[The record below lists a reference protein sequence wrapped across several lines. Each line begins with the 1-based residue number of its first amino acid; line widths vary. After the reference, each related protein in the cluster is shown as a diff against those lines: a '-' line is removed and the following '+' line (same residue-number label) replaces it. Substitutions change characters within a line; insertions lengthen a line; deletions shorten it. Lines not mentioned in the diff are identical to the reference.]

1 MNSARTEILSRYVTF
16 FQNLRSSVSFEV
28 RVLANL
34 ASRDLMSTT
43 GKNIRTVGEASG
55 LNPWEVSSAKAKAAL
70 RTRELVEVL
79 PQDRWRIGYLFS
91 LLRQLQESVHQAMEE
106 KTDQLQK
113 LFDSL
118 VI

>member
-16 FQNLRSSVSFEV
+16 FQNLRSSVSSEV
-28 RVLANL
+28 RILANL

-43 GKNIRTVGEASG
+43 GKNIRAVQDASG
-55 LNPWEVSSAKAKAAL
+55 LNPWDVSSARAKAAL

-79 PQDRWRIGYLFS
+79 PQDRWRIGYLCS
-91 LLRQLQESVHQAMEE
+91 LLRQIQESVHLAMEE
-106 KTDQLQK
+106 KTVQLQD
-113 LFDSL
+113 LIDSL

>member
-55 LNPWEVSSAKAKAAL
+55 LHPWEVSSAKAKAAL

-79 PQDRWRIGYLFS
+79 PQDMWRIGYLVS

-113 LFDSL
+113 LIDSL